1 MAPLTK
7 SNQVPSFDEEIEDCN
22 SPNSLEIPIILSS
35 SLKLILTCND
45 WGISEGKTK
54 PLL

>member
-7 SNQVPSFDEEIEDCN
+7 SNQDPSFDEEIEDCN

-35 SLKLILTCND
+35 SLRLMLTCSD
-45 WGISEGKTK
+45 WGMSEGRTK
-54 PLL
+54 P

>member
-22 SPNSLEIPIILSS
+22 SPNSLEIPMILSS
-35 SLKLILTCND
+35 SLKLMLTCNN
-45 WGISEGKTK
+45 WGMSEGRTK

>member
-7 SNQVPSFDEEIEDCN
+7 SNQVPSFGEEIEDCS
-22 SPNSLEIPIILSS
+22 SPNSLEIPMILSS
-35 SLKLILTCND
+35 SLSVILNCND

>member
-1 MAPLTK
+1 MVPLTK
-7 SNQVPSFDEEIEDCN
+7 SNQVPSFGEEIEDCN
-22 SPNSLEIPIILSS
+22 SPNSLEIPMILLSS
-35 SLKLILTCND
+35 QRLMLTCND

>member
-7 SNQVPSFDEEIEDCN
+7 SNQVSSFDDEIEDCN
-22 SPNSLEIPIILSS
+22 SPNSLEIPMILSS
-35 SLKLILTCND
+35 SLKLMLTCND
-45 WGISEGKTK
+45 WGISEGQTK

>member
-7 SNQVPSFDEEIEDCN
+7 SIQVPSFGEEIEDCN
-22 SPNSLEIPIILSS
+22 SPNQLEIPMILSS
-35 SLKLILTCND
+35 SLKLMLTCND
-45 WGISEGKTK
+45 WGMSEGRTK